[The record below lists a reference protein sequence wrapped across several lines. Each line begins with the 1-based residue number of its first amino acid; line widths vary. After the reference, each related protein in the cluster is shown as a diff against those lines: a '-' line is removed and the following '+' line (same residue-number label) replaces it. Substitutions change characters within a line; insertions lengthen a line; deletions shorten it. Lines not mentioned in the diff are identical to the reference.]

1 MLGYLIALNI
11 GSSME
16 ISREH
21 MQLNYSILAATI
33 LGAPL
38 VAAMSSYL
46 PTLSAV
52 SQDPAVV
59 LMEG

>member
-1 MLGYLIALNI
+1 MLRPVPDRAVDRADEAAELFRLDW
-11 GSSME
+11 
-16 ISREH
+16 R
-21 MQLNYSILAATI
+21 LAVATI

-38 VAAMSSYL
+38 VAAMASYL

-59 LMEG
+59 LVDH